1 MLNKKEF
8 ITLIA
13 ERNNTTKVE
22 ATKIVE
28 AFLDGLEAACEQGT
42 GVNFVGLMK
51 AEIVDIPERHGVTK
65 LGGEEKEWNGIIE
78 NLAYHELPH
87 TGGSGTGWYMVGGIF
102 LMTGSGILLTYK
114 YVKRRKWKIF

>member
-1 MLNKKEF
+1 MINKKEF
-8 ITLIA
+8 IALVA

-65 LGGEEKEWNGIIE
+65 LGGEEKEWTTPAHKE
-78 NLAYHELPH
+78 
-87 TGGSGTGWYMVGGIF
+87 
-102 LMTGSGILLTYK
+102 
-114 YVKRRKWKIF
+114 VKLKAGKTLKNCVK